1 MKNRVAIVAGGT
13 GLVGGELVRELLI
26 DPDWDKVYLLAR
38 KPVEWTHAKLEL
50 ILTDWEHLS
59 NFPKNITDAFCT
71 LGTTIAKAGTKE
83 NFKKV
88 DLDYVVSFAKAARE
102 AGAKSFFVVTALG
115 ADPNSFV
122 FYNKVKGQA
131 EEEIAKI
138 DFETVGIFRPSLLDG
153 ERKEFRLGE
162 KIGQVVA
169 VLLNSL
175 LIGPIRKYR
184 SIQARTVA
192 KAMLNLAWSSK
203 KGKFK
208 IESDKIQ
215 KLGDGSAR
223 ANMEYIL
230 G

>member
-50 ILTDWEHLS
+50 ILTDWDHLG

-71 LGTTIAKAGTKE
+71 LGTTISKAGSKE

-88 DLDYVVSFAKAARE
+88 DLDYVVSFAKAAKE
-102 AGAKSFFVVTALG
+102 AGSKSFFLVTALG
-115 ADPNSFV
+115 SDPNSFV
-122 FYNKVKGQA
+122 FYNKLKGEA
-131 EEEIAKI
+131 EVEVSKI
-138 DFETVGIFRPSLLDG
+138 DFDTIGIFRPSLLDG

-162 KIGQVVA
+162 KIGQAIAIV
-169 VLLNSL
+169 LNSIL
-175 LIGPIRKYR
+175 LGPMRKYR
-184 SIQARTVA
+184 SIHAKTVA

-208 IESDKIQ
+208 IESDQIQ
-215 KLGDGSAR
+215 RLGTGSAR
-223 ANMEYIL
+223 SNLQNIL
-230 G
+230 